1 MISVIQLSQSQ
12 SNALWLGIFMITC
25 TCLDGFML
33 IGFSQDLKVCSF
45 QHVGEN

>member
-12 SNALWLGIFMITC
+12 SNALWLEC
-25 TCLDGFML
+25 YDYLHLSDGFML